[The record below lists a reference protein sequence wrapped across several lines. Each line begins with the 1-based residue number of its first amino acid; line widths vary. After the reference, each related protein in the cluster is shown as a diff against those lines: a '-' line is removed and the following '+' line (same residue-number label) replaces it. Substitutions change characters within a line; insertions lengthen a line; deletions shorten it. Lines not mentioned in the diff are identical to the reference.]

1 MAVLNRLMDRNPSL
15 LITGSPILIHK
26 QTVKKLQI
34 QKDRILSQ
42 KNERQHKH
50 EQYNSSVNECT

>member
-1 MAVLNRLMDRNPSL
+1 MAVLNRLMVPIPSL

-26 QTVKKLQI
+26 QKVKKLQI

>member
-1 MAVLNRLMDRNPSL
+1 MVPIPSL

-26 QTVKKLQI
+26 QKVKKLQI